1 MTVLLSFVEYF
12 VDYFVEYFIE
22 YEMRPVVVV
31 RGPVVLLLLYDFLC
45 QGDVSA
51 DTFFCYRSVTGTY
64 LLTHFA
70 LRCVTGAYLLTHFE
84 PTVSGEV
91 CHGDVSADTFC
102 GN

>member
-22 YEMRPVVVV
+22 YEMRPVLVV
-31 RGPVVLLLLYDFLC
+31 RGPVVLLLLYYFLC

-64 LLTHFA
+64 LLTHFS
-70 LRCVTGAYLLTHFE
+70 

-91 CHGDVSADTFC
+91 CQGDVSADTFC